1 MLINRENIA
10 GLMKNVKTT
19 FNKALTE
26 AKPMWPKFATR
37 VPSTGMQNDYSWI
50 KDGWPSLRKWIG
62 DKVIKGLE
70 AAKYVITN
78 NSYESTISV
87 KRNDI
92 EDDNTGIYAAQA
104 RGEGQAAA
112 AWPDEMLADVVNGVF
127 TGLCYDGKAMCATDH
142 PVGDKGLTLSNK
154 GTKAL
159 DGSTLA
165 KAKASYGA
173 ARTAMM
179 SLKNDAGRSLSIVP
193 NILLVPPALE
203 ATARS
208 LMINDK
214 LEDGKPNPY
223 KGTAEVVVWPSLTSD
238 TAWFLIDGSKALMP
252 FIYQERKAPEGVEQ
266 TDMSSDTVFKQGVF
280 LFGVE
285 ARGNAG
291 YAFWQLV
298 YGSTGAEA

>member
-1 MLINRENIA
+1 MLINRENVA
-10 GLMKNVKTT
+10 ALMKNIKTT
-19 FNKALTE
+19 FNKALDE
-26 AKPMWPKFATR
+26 AKPIWSKIATK
-37 VPSTGMQNDYSWI
+37 VPSTGAQNDYSWI

-62 DKVIKGLE
+62 DKVVKGLE
-70 AAKYVITN
+70 AAKYVVVN
-78 NSYESTISV
+78 HNYESTIAV
-87 KRNDI
+87 KRTDL

-112 AWPDEMLADVVNGVF
+112 LWPDEMLADAVNGVF
-127 TGLCYDGKAMCATDH
+127 TMTCYDGKMMVAADH

-179 SLKNDAGRSLSIVP
+179 SLKNDAGRPLNIVP

-203 ATARS
+203 ATART
-208 LMINDK
+208 LMINDR

-223 KGTAEVVVWPSLTSD
+223 KGTAEVVVWPQLTSD
-238 TAWFLIDGSKALMP
+238 TAWFLIDGSKPLMP
-252 FIYQERKAPEGVEQ
+252 FIYQERKAPTAVEQ
-266 TDMSSDTVFKQGVF
+266 TTLDSDNVFNTGSF

-285 ARGNAG
+285 ARGNVG
-291 YAFWQLV
+291 FAFWQLI